1 MHTKL
6 VAELKFKSR
15 LPDCSTCSLCCIS
28 VDFYIN
34 SVDFKKPVNLDNVT

>member
-6 VAELKFKSR
+6 VVELKFKSK
-15 LPDCSTCSLCCIS
+15 LSDSSTCSLCCIS

-34 SVDFKKPVNLDNVT
+34 SVDLEKNLSTLTT